1 MNNEIF
7 NENLESLIVKML
19 ANIYYFDSDPT
30 IEINFTI
37 NCIETLVGR
46 SFSEKEI
53 ATWFDALKNIADD
66 ALNNCI

>member
-7 NENLESLIVKML
+7 NEELMRLITKML
-19 ANIYYFDSDPT
+19 ANIYYFDCDPVV
-30 IEINFTI
+30 EIGFCV

-46 SFSEKEI
+46 SFSEKETE
-53 ATWFDALKNIADD
+53 TWFDALKNIADD

>member
-7 NENLESLIVKML
+7 NEEMQRLIVKML
-19 ANIYYFDSDPT
+19 ANIYYYDCDP
-30 IEINFTI
+30 IVEINFTI

-46 SFSEKEI
+46 SFSEKET